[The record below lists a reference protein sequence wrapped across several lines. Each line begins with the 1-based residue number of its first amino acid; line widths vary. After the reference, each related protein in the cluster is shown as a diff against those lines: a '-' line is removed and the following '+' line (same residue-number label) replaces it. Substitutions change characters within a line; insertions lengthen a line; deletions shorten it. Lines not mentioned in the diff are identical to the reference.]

1 LYHLSLSR
9 FSLKEKTLAAAW
21 VKESWEQPFHFSS
34 TNLDVVVYMVLDLIL
49 FLSSSLNK
57 DFAITFDD
65 LKEIGTL

>member
-1 LYHLSLSR
+1 M
-9 FSLKEKTLAAAW
+9 
-21 VKESWEQPFHFSS
+21 KESWEQPFHFSS